1 MLSLLR
7 SELYQLTKMLSIKLS
22 ILMILVVS
30 IVFGFRMIDESNFE
44 TLNTL
49 GERYVLYGGGSLCS
63 MISDSA
69 GVLLLASLFAGWVI
83 SRGFENRVVQES
95 VSFGKQRGTVYLAK
109 MLMYFLV
116 TALCSMIYWLGTS
129 IPAFIRN
136 GLGTPEV
143 CGSLCQPV
151 YIAGMTLAAIMAY
164 ISLYSVCGVI
174 AFWSRKVGITM
185 GICFAAILF
194 GGNLLAAILPEGI
207 MKWIRYTP
215 LGLYGLVTKLDVTG
229 ADIGLTIGISL
240 LWTGLI
246 CGIGYLGFRRA
257 ELK

>member
-7 SELYQLTKMLSIKLS
+7 SELYQVGKMLSIKLT
-22 ILMILVVS
+22 ILVILVIS
-30 IVFGFRMIDESNFE
+30 IVFGFRLIDESNFE

-49 GERYVLYGGGSLCS
+49 GEQYVLYGGGSLCS

-69 GVLLLASLFAGWVI
+69 GVLLFASLFAGWVI

-95 VSFGKQRGTVYLAK
+95 VSFGKQRGTVFLAK

-116 TALCSMIYWLGTS
+116 TTLCSMIYWLGTS

-151 YIAGMTLAAIMAY
+151 YIAGMT
-164 ISLYSVCGVI
+164 
-174 AFWSRKVGITM
+174 
-185 GICFAAILF
+185 
-194 GGNLLAAILPEGI
+194 LAAILPEGI

>member
-7 SELYQLTKMLSIKLS
+7 SELYQVGKMLSIKLT
-22 ILMILVVS
+22 ILVILVIS
-30 IVFGFRMIDESNFE
+30 IVFGFRLIDESNFE

-49 GERYVLYGGGSLCS
+49 GEQYVLYGGGSLCS

-69 GVLLLASLFAGWVI
+69 GVLLFASLFAGWVI

-95 VSFGKQRGTVYLAK
+95 VSFGKQRGTVFLAK

-116 TALCSMIYWLGTS
+116 TTLCSMIYWLGTS

-151 YIAGMTLAAIMAY
+151 YIAGMTLAAI
-164 ISLYSVCGVI
+164 
-174 AFWSRKVGITM
+174 
-185 GICFAAILF
+185 
-194 GGNLLAAILPEGI
+194 LPQGI
-207 MKWIRYTP
+207 MKLIRYTP